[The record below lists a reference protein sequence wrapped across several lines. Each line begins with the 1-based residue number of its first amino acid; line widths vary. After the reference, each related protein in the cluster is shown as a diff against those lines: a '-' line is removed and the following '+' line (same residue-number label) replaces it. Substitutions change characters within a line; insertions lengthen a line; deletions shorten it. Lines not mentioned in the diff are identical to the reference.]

1 MSEATP
7 SSIQEATI
15 LDAIQSKT
23 VTLLVESYG
32 FELEKSVEAVLAIG
46 DPSDAGLAVSWL
58 LDNGEEDKGGAVEFI
73 HCPHLDDAL
82 ATPLVD
88 GLHLPRPRLGIAAPK
103 AVRPKRIGF
112 ASPMEACAA
121 HDTST
126 STRSST
132 TSPLATRPLSRSPI
146 SPSGASC
153 AMLTSRIRG
162 SNRWSSVCKRSNL
175 AARAATRCV
184 QLRRRKPTASRRRA
198 RAKARRQWPS
208 RRGHGTT
215 TTMIE
220 RFEPR
225 ERICITHRHGKTG
238 RRLPRAAALT
248 RLLVA
253 HSEHTFLIS
262 QLL

>member
-88 GLHLPRPRLGIAAPK
+88 GLHLPPTSSWGRCAEGCATKENWVCLADGSVRCSRYVNKHSLKYHESSGHATFISLSDLSIWCFLCDAYVTHPRLKPLVERMQALKFGGASSDPVCPIAEEEADSIAPTGKGKGKAPVAEPKRPR
-103 AVRPKRIGF
+103 
-112 ASPMEACAA
+112 
-121 HDTST
+121 DDDDDD
-126 STRSST
+126 
-132 TSPLATRPLSRSPI
+132 
-146 SPSGASC
+146 
-153 AMLTSRIRG
+153 
-162 SNRWSSVCKRSNL
+162 
-175 AARAATRCV
+175 
-184 QLRRRKPTASRRRA
+184 
-198 RAKARRQWPS
+198 
-208 RRGHGTT
+208 
-215 TTMIE
+215 
-220 RFEPR
+220 
-225 ERICITHRHGKTG
+225 
-238 RRLPRAAALT
+238 
-248 RLLVA
+248 
-253 HSEHTFLIS
+253 
-262 QLL
+262 